1 MRVESEGILVD
12 YKKLNPKDYEN
23 ALRKKLLRKRGKSQL
38 KRIEKN

>member
-23 ALRKKLLRKRGKSQL
+23 ALRKK
-38 KRIEKN
+38 NC